1 MAKSK
6 KKKDVYGLVIPSEK
20 ASLSV
25 KKEYLEKVERRKED
39 AAEKAKVDAKI
50 KAATKGKK

>member
-6 KKKDVYGLVIPSEK
+6 RKKDKYGLVIPSDK

-25 KKEYLEKVERRKED
+25 KKEYLEKVERRKND
-39 AAEKAKVDAKI
+39 AAEKSKIDAKI
-50 KAATKGKK
+50 KAATK